1 MLSPFPLIT
10 FTVTAS
16 LSTAPLRPNSLRRT
30 ALDTPFTESGEDSL
44 LIVVI
49 IAVVSVDAQVVVPL
63 STVSSPQNVLRI
75 VLSTGGMVVTIS
87 EVDVESVDVVTTSNS
102 V

>member
-1 MLSPFPLIT
+1 MLSPFRLVT

-16 LSTAPLRPNSLRRT
+16 LPTAPLRPNSPQRT

-44 LIVVI
+44 LIVMI
-49 IAVVSVDAQVVVPL
+49 TAVVSVDAQVVVPL